1 MGDQRNTAAAIN
13 RQFAAAQEADEEDDD
28 DEDDDEEDD
37 AEDGELH
44 NSMQNFTSYQRVFA
58 WEPGYKKLEL
68 GAQLMDTNE

>member
-28 DEDDDEEDD
+28 DEDDEEEDD

-44 NSMQNFTSYQRVFA
+44 NSMHYSMSYQRVFTSGA
-58 WEPGYKKLEL
+58 RAVKSSNWEH
-68 GAQLMDTNE
+68 N